1 MTTATLPKPAH
12 ARLRA
17 GGTLAG
23 TGTLVRT
30 WLRRDRIMIPV
41 WVYALLAY
49 LAATAKGFKDLYTTE
64 ASRQSF
70 ATSIN
75 GNGATRA
82 LYGVVQN
89 WHSVGGLVGWRV
101 GIVGSA
107 LVAVMNI
114 LLVTR
119 HTRAEEETGRL
130 ELVGS
135 AVVGRHA
142 MLTAGLVVALVADAA
157 LALLSVLTLIAFGM
171 PAAGSIAIGLGW
183 ATVGLVFA
191 GVAGITAQLTESS
204 RSANGLAFAVLGL
217 AFLERAMA
225 DAASGNSLNWISPV
239 AWSGAV
245 HPYAGERWAVL
256 LLPLALTAVLLP
268 VGYRI
273 NSTRDFGAGLLPAR
287 PGPANAPASLRSPL
301 ALAWR
306 LQRGVLLGWCA
317 GLAVFGLAIGSI
329 AKGVGDLI
337 KGSSGSTTYITK
349 LGGQHGLVDAFLAT
363 TMGMMALFASAYA
376 IQSVL
381 RLRAEESAARAEVL
395 LATPVTRL
403 RWALSHLVISVAG
416 SAVLLTVV
424 GLCAGI
430 LHGIRMG
437 DLGGQLPR
445 VLGAALAQL
454 PAVWV
459 VAAITVALF
468 GLVPQATAA
477 AWGVLGA
484 FVLIGQLGPV
494 LKFPQWVVDL
504 APFTHVPKLPGG
516 AFSATPLLWLTFVG
530 LAFGAAGLAGLRRR
544 DLG

>member
-1 MTTATLPKPAH
+1 MTTATLRKPAH
-12 ARLRA
+12 AGPWA

-49 LAATAKGFKDLYTTE
+49 LAATAKGFKDLYDTE
-64 ASRQSF
+64 AARQSF

-82 LYGVVQN
+82 LYGLVQN
-89 WHSVGGLVGWRV
+89 PHSVGGLVGWRV

-107 LVAVMNI
+107 MVAVMNI

-130 ELVGS
+130 ELVGA

-142 MLTAGLVVALVADAA
+142 LLTAGLIVAVVADTV
-157 LALLSVLTLIAFGM
+157 LALLGALTLIAFGM
-171 PAAGSIAIGLGW
+171 PATGSIAIGLGW
-183 ATVGLVFA
+183 ASAGLVFA
-191 GVAGITAQLTESS
+191 AVAGITAQLTESS
-204 RSANGLAFAVLGL
+204 RSANGIAFAVLGL

-225 DAASGNSLNWISPV
+225 DAASGSSLSWISPV
-239 AWSGAV
+239 AWSGAL

-273 NSTRDFGAGLLPAR
+273 NGTRDFGAGLLPAR
-287 PGPANAPASLRSPL
+287 PGPANAPASLRNPL

-306 LQRGVLLGWCA
+306 LQRGVLLGWGA
-317 GLAVFGLAIGSI
+317 GLAVYGLAIGSI
-329 AKGVGDLI
+329 ASGIGDLV
-337 KGSSGSTTYITK
+337 KGSSGTTTYITK
-349 LGGQHGLVDAFLAT
+349 LGGRHGLVDAFLAT
-363 TMGMMALFASAYA
+363 TMSMMALFVSAYA

-381 RLRAEESAARAEVL
+381 RLRAEESASRHEVV

-416 SAVLLTVV
+416 STVLLAVV
-424 GLCAGI
+424 GLCAGV
-430 LHGIRMG
+430 LHGIRTG

-459 VAAITVALF
+459 VAAIAVALF

-477 AWGVLGA
+477 AWGVLGG
-484 FVLIGQLGPV
+484 FILVGQLGPV

-504 APFTHVPKLPGG
+504 APFTHIPKLPGG
-516 AFSATPLLWLTFVG
+516 AFSLTPLLWLTFTTVALGAIG
-530 LAFGAAGLAGLRRR
+530 LVGLRRR